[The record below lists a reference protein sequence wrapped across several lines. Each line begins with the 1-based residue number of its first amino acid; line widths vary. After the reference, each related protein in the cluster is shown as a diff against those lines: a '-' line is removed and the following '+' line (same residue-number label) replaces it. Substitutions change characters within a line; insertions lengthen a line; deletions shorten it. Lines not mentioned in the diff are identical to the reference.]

1 MEWKIRNFKSID
13 EANINLDTLKNTIIA
28 GPNSSGKSSIIQSI
42 LLAAQS
48 SQHNI
53 ELNGHLFSFGDPL
66 DVIKDGTDEII
77 IGHNIEY
84 RAPRRRW
91 EPAYKI
97 DSTIR
102 LEEVS
107 SGLRGSYLGVSGIEL
122 FVESNQESNHSISS
136 VGLKGARIPNRH
148 KSIFE
153 KINDVHGRRLQFIPI
168 EKEKDGFTG
177 YIAFSGFEAVAFGYI
192 SSSNK
197 NDDSEYHDLLKTK
210 FISFLRKD
218 YESMKGYISS
228 DKDEDYREQFS
239 YLDNPR
245 GPFYGHQVRFIDLLD
260 KEMSEGGNKPSFL
273 DQENQ
278 YTTLGAL
285 YRKFSDENSSSRKEV
300 FEYIAQKYSNGSH
313 GAHFSVVPPHP
324 EYASMSYMYNS
335 FYGENLSNKI
345 IYNKYSKKY
354 DFILEA
360 LSAYNNSLEYLRDK
374 VKYLGPVRNSPK
386 AYYER
391 SNNTYNRKNS
401 PIGINGEYIAEYI
414 DSIGRGNGFKIAY
427 ADPEGEKQ
435 EGTIHQ
441 AIDKWVKY
449 VGIGEK
455 LKVSNIS
462 KIGYSLTLEVKGR
475 ERDLTSVGV
484 GVSQAL
490 PVIVALLTCEPGDIF
505 LVEQPELH
513 LHPDAQ
519 ARLADFL
526 ITARP
531 DVCVVVETHSDSILA
546 RIRRRVIENK
556 KDDNTGLT
564 NKNIDIIF
572 VKPED
577 NGSVGEFIEMSDLGK
592 LDRWPEGFL
601 NGTIEDTRVIFN
613 TERSIR
619 KENKE

>member
-1 MEWKIRNFKSID
+1 
-13 EANINLDTLKNTIIA
+13 
-28 GPNSSGKSSIIQSI
+28 
-42 LLAAQS
+42 
-48 SQHNI
+48 
-53 ELNGHLFSFGDPL
+53 
-66 DVIKDGTDEII
+66 
-77 IGHNIEY
+77 
-84 RAPRRRW
+84 
-91 EPAYKI
+91 
-97 DSTIR
+97 
-102 LEEVS
+102 
-107 SGLRGSYLGVSGIEL
+107 
-122 FVESNQESNHSISS
+122 
-136 VGLKGARIPNRH
+136 
-148 KSIFE
+148 
-153 KINDVHGRRLQFIPI
+153 
-168 EKEKDGFTG
+168 
-177 YIAFSGFEAVAFGYI
+177 
-192 SSSNK
+192 
-197 NDDSEYHDLLKTK
+197 
-210 FISFLRKD
+210 
-218 YESMKGYISS
+218 
-228 DKDEDYREQFS
+228 
-239 YLDNPR
+239 
-245 GPFYGHQVRFIDLLD
+245 
-260 KEMSEGGNKPSFL
+260 
-273 DQENQ
+273 
-278 YTTLGAL
+278 
-285 YRKFSDENSSSRKEV
+285 
-300 FEYIAQKYSNGSH
+300 
-313 GAHFSVVPPHP
+313 
-324 EYASMSYMYNS
+324 MSYMYNS

-414 DSIGRGNGFKIAY
+414 DSIGRRNGFKIAY
-427 ADPEGEKQ
+427 TDPEGEKQ
-435 EGTIHQ
+435 EETIHQ

-526 ITARP
+526 ITARA
-531 DVCVVVETHSDSILA
+531 DVCVVAETHSDSILA
-546 RIRRRVIENK
+546 RIRRRVIENRK
-556 KDDNTGLT
+556 NGNNGVT
-564 NKNIDIIF
+564 NKNIDIVF
-572 VKPED
+572 VKPTD
-577 NGSVGEFIEMSDLGK
+577 NGSVGESIEMSDLGK

>member
-1 MEWKIRNFKSID
+1 MEWKIRNFKSIN
-13 EANINLDTLKNTIIA
+13 EASINLNTSKNAIIA

-53 ELNGHLFSFGDPL
+53 ELNGHLFSFGDPS

-77 IGHNIEY
+77 MGHTTEY
-84 RAPRRRW
+84 KASRRRR

-97 DSTIR
+97 DSTLR
-102 LEEVS
+102 LKEVS

-122 FVESNQESNHSISS
+122 SVNSNHLISS
-136 VGLKGARIPNRH
+136 TNFNASRIPSRH

-153 KINDVHGRRLQFIPI
+153 KINDIHGRRLQFIPI
-168 EKEKDGFTG
+168 GKEKDGFSG

-192 SSSNK
+192 SSTTK
-197 NDDSEYHDLLKTK
+197 NDDSEYYRLLKKK
-210 FISFLRKD
+210 FIRFLRED
-218 YESMKGYISS
+218 YDSMKGYISP
-228 DKDEDYREQFS
+228 DRDEDKRRKFS
-239 YLDNPR
+239 KLDRPK
-245 GPFYGHQVRFIDLLD
+245 GSFYSHRVGFIDLLD
-260 KEMSEGGNKPSFL
+260 EEMSEGGNKPSFL
-273 DQENQ
+273 NQENQ
-278 YTTLGAL
+278 YSTLGAL
-285 YRKFSDENSSSRKEV
+285 YKKFSEENASSRKEV
-300 FEYIAQKYSNGSH
+300 FEYIAQKYSNPSL
-313 GAHFSVVPPHP
+313 GAHFLTVPPHP
-324 EYASMSYMYNS
+324 EYVRTYMYNS
-335 FYGENLSNKI
+335 FYDGDLSNKI
-345 IYNKYSKKY
+345 IYNKYFKKY
-354 DFILEA
+354 DSILTA
-360 LSAYNNSLEYLRDK
+360 LSACNVSLEHLRDK

-414 DSIGRGNGFKIAY
+414 DSIGRRNGFKVAY
-427 ADPEGEKQ
+427 TDPEGGKQ
-435 EGTIHQ
+435 EETIYQ

-531 DVCVVVETHSDSILA
+531 DVCVVAETHSDSILA
-546 RIRRRVIENK
+546 RIRRRIIENRK
-556 KDDNTGLT
+556 NNNTGLT

-572 VKPED
+572 VNPED

-601 NGTIEDTRVIFN
+601 NGTIEDLREIFN
-613 TERSIR
+613 LERSIR
-619 KENKE
+619 KEKKE

>member
-13 EANINLDTLKNTIIA
+13 EASINLDASKNAIIA

-48 SQHNI
+48 SPHNI

-66 DVIKDGTDEII
+66 DVIKDGNDEII
-77 IGHNIEY
+77 MGHTTEY
-84 RAPRRRW
+84 KVARRRR
-91 EPAYKI
+91 EPSYKI
-97 DSTIR
+97 DSALR
-102 LEEVS
+102 LKEVS

-122 FVESNQESNHSISS
+122 SVNSNHLISS
-136 VGLKGARIPNRH
+136 AGLKDSRIPSRH

-153 KINDVHGRRLQFIPI
+153 KINDIYGRRLQFVPI

-192 SSSNK
+192 SSSKK
-197 NDDSEYHDLLKTK
+197 NDESEYRRLLKTK
-210 FISFLRKD
+210 FIRFLRED
-218 YESMKGYISS
+218 YDSMKSYILP
-228 DKDEDYREQFS
+228 DRNIEEQKWQFS
-239 YLDNPR
+239 YLDRPR
-245 GPFYGHQVRFIDLLD
+245 GSFYSYRDRFINLLD
-260 KEMSEGGNKPSFL
+260 KEMFEGGNKPSFL

-278 YTTLGAL
+278 YSTLGAL
-285 YRKFSDENSSSRKEV
+285 YKKFSKENSSSRREV
-300 FEYIAQKYSNGSH
+300 FEYIAEKYSNRGR
-313 GAHFSVVPPHP
+313 GAHFLIVHPHP
-324 EYASMSYMYNS
+324 EYASRTHMYNS
-335 FYGENLSNKI
+335 YYDDNLSNDI
-345 IYNKYSKKY
+345 IYNKYFKKY
-354 DFILEA
+354 DSILEA
-360 LSAYNNSLEYLRDK
+360 LSAYNASLEHLRNN

-414 DSIGRGNGFKIAY
+414 DSIGRRDGFKIQY
-427 ADPEGEKQ
+427 TDPEGKKQ
-435 EGTIHQ
+435 KETIHQ

-449 VGIGEK
+449 VGIGEN

-531 DVCVVVETHSDSILA
+531 DVCVVAETHSDSILA
-546 RIRRRVIENK
+546 RIRRRVIENRK
-556 KDDNTGLT
+556 NGNKGVT
-564 NKNIDIIF
+564 NKNIDIVF
-572 VKPED
+572 VKPTD
-577 NGSVGEFIEMSDLGK
+577 NGSVGESIEMSDLGK

>member
-1 MEWKIRNFKSID
+1 VEWKIRNFKSID
-13 EANINLDTLKNTIIA
+13 EASINLDASKNTIIA

-42 LLAAQS
+42 LLATQS
-48 SQHNI
+48 SLHNI

-66 DVIKDGTDEII
+66 DVIKDGNNEIML
-77 IGHNIEY
+77 GHTTEY
-84 RAPRRRW
+84 KKARRR
-91 EPAYKI
+91 ESSYKI

-122 FVESNQESNHSISS
+122 SVNSNHLISS
-136 VGLKGARIPNRH
+136 VDIKGYRIPKHH

-153 KINDVHGRRLQFIPI
+153 KINDIHGRPLQFVPI
-168 EKEKDGFTG
+168 VKEKDGFTG

-192 SSSNK
+192 SSSKK
-197 NDDSEYHDLLKTK
+197 NNESEYHRLLKKK
-210 FISFLRKD
+210 FIRFLRED
-218 YESMKGYISS
+218 YDSMKSYISLDRS
-228 DKDEDYREQFS
+228 LEGQRRQFS
-239 YLDNPR
+239 NLDR
-245 GPFYGHQVRFIDLLD
+245 LKGSLYGRRDRFINLLD
-260 KEMSEGGNKPSFL
+260 KEMFEGENKPSFL
-273 DQENQ
+273 NQENH

-285 YRKFSDENSSSRKEV
+285 YKKFDDENYSSRREV
-300 FEYIAQKYSNGSH
+300 FEYIAEKYSRHGH
-313 GAHFSVVPPHP
+313 GAHFSTVPPHP
-324 EYASMSYMYNS
+324 EYASMPYMYNS
-335 FYGENLSNKI
+335 FYDDNLSNDI
-345 IYNKYSKKY
+345 IYNKYFKKY
-354 DFILEA
+354 DSIREA
-360 LSAYNNSLEYLRDK
+360 LSAYNASLKHLRNN

-414 DSIGRGNGFKIAY
+414 DSIGRRGGPQIQY
-427 ADPEGEKQ
+427 TDPEGKMQKE
-435 EGTIHQ
+435 TIHQ

-449 VGIGEK
+449 VGIGEN
-455 LKVSNIS
+455 LKVNNIS

-490 PVIVALLTCEPGDIF
+490 PVIVALLTCEPRDIF

-531 DVCVVVETHSDSILA
+531 DVCVVAETHSDSILA
-546 RIRRRVIENK
+546 RIRRRVIENRK
-556 KDDNTGLT
+556 NGNNGVT

-572 VKPED
+572 VKPTD
-577 NGSVGEFIEMSDLGK
+577 NGSVGESIEMSDLGK